1 MDEQQKYSIT
11 EDISVLLNLKLTDI
25 HEENEDMSLT
35 FSADDGT
42 GCILLMDTFFRITD
56 CDRVLV
62 TEMDLF
68 LRDGW
73 DEDPD
78 AVVWNEPG
86 VRAFDQ
92 WLSGGASELLGQSVV
107 SVELSAY
114 GDLIIRFSEGVTL
127 TLYPYCTDDGE
138 YWRIIPANAVK

>member
-1 MDEQQKYSIT
+1 MDEQQKYSNP

-25 HEENEDMSLT
+25 HEEHENVSLT

-42 GCILLMDTFFRITD
+42 GYILLPDTFFRITD
-56 CDRVLV
+56 GDRVLV

-68 LRDGW
+68 LRDGL
-73 DEDPD
+73 DEDLD
-78 AVVWNEPG
+78 AVVCKEPG
-86 VRAFDQ
+86 ARAFDQ
-92 WLSGGASELLGQSVV
+92 WLSGGSSKLLGQFVV
-107 SVELSAY
+107 SVELSVY
-114 GDLIIRFSEGVTL
+114 RDLIIRFSAGVTL